1 MVIERN
7 RSGLF
12 YYLQVLIYKN
22 MIKYFPVRQKRH
34 VILLNNPR
42 ILSVLLFLLCPGVS
56 AYTDQALSCYRAVA
70 TSSYKEAVFSC
81 EEAAWNG
88 DSESQFKLATL
99 YAQGQG
105 VKRNMRTSVN
115 WLQSAADQ
123 GHLEAQ
129 YNLGSAFQYGNGVK
143 VNVETAFNWYLVSAN
158 NGFAKSQ
165 RNLAHMFETG
175 TGVDVDFDSAYLWF
189 LKSAGQGITGSQLKV
204 GLMLLE
210 GKGTNLDEERA
221 VTWIRQS
228 AEHGNADAQF
238 ALGSIFEEKDPGES
252 ISWYEKAI
260 DQDHAY
266 AMYNLAVYLSKDGSA
281 LQDYE
286 RAARLAD
293 RAVKAGH
300 EESLVLKTAIDKT
313 LQAAKLQPVS
323 PHWLT
328 LIPPDHYTIQL
339 VLSSSIDRIQQFIEK
354 HALQGSARYYATL
367 REGELVHT
375 VILGDYANHDEAFS
389 ARDALPESLRK
400 TNPFIQKIKNLQ
412 DNYESPEVER

>member
-1 MVIERN
+1 M
-7 RSGLF
+7 
-12 YYLQVLIYKN
+12 
-22 MIKYFPVRQKRH
+22 
-34 VILLNNPR
+34 
-42 ILSVLLFLLCPGVS
+42 LCSDVS
-56 AYTDQALSCYRAVA
+56 AYTDEALSCYRAVA
-70 TSSYKEAVFSC
+70 ASFYKEAALSC

-88 DSESQFKLATL
+88 DSESQFKLAIL

-105 VKRNMRTSVN
+105 VKRDIRTSVN

-129 YNLGSAFQYGNGVK
+129 YNLASAFQYGNGVK
-143 VNVETAFNWYLVSAN
+143 VDVETAFNWYLVSAN

-189 LKSAGQGITGSQLKV
+189 LKSAEQGITGSQLKV
-204 GLMLLE
+204 GMMLLE
-210 GKGTNLDEERA
+210 GKGTNPDEEQA

-228 AEHGNADAQF
+228 AERGNADAQF
-238 ALGSIFEEKDPGES
+238 ALGSILEEKDSGEAMN
-252 ISWYEKAI
+252 WYEKAI
-260 DQDHAY
+260 DQDHVY
-266 AMYNLAVYLSKDGSA
+266 AMYNLAVYLSKDGSE
-281 LQDYE
+281 LQDYY

-300 EESLVLKTAIDKT
+300 EESMALKYAIDKT
-313 LQAAKLQPVS
+313 IRAARFKPLGT
-323 PHWLT
+323 HWLM

-339 VLSSSIDRIQQFIEK
+339 VLSSSIDRIEQFIEK
-354 HALQGSARYYATL
+354 YELQGSARYYATL

-375 VILGDYANHDEAFS
+375 VILGDYANHDEASS

-412 DNYESPEVER
+412 DNYESPEVE